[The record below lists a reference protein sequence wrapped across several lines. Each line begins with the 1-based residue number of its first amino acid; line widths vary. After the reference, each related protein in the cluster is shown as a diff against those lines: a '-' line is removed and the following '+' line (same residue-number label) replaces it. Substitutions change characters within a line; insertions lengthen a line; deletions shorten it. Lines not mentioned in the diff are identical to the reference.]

1 MVCAAVPAMPAISP
15 TYRPPALHGSMPAT
29 RGAPPSSSTPS
40 GSTIDVS
47 VFFFSSRRRH
57 TRFDCDWSSDVCSSD
72 LSCAVWAI
80 VSRRSFSSRT
90 SNRCATGSTA
100 SFAFPT
106 TPRLVRASCATIPP
120 PWDHPMRARLPEAR
134 VTGPEP
140 AVERDIEGLN
150 RVFAEAFTERCR
162 RDGLIGVRVP
172 QLNPLVWRYAL
183 LDAGEGAMVWRDE
196 HGDIA
201 AFNVAHQAGVEG
213 WMGPLA
219 VRPDRQGTG
228 VGKTI
233 VRTAADWLIDRGV
246 TTLGLETMPRTPE
259 NIGFYARLGFTP
271 GFLTVTPTNRI
282 ATRGPPAPVLLSN
295 PSAEDKETTMAAAR
309 RLVDDLVPGVDFAR
323 EIMLTAELGLGDTS
337 LVEGDTGLDAMAVWH
352 SAPLADSRTR
362 DEVRVLKLAARGDAA
377 FDAAIGAVE
386 AAAAKA
392 GIRRIAIRCQS
403 RYAEAF
409 RRLVARGYRVRWTD
423 LRMTY
428 EGYPERH
435 AAQGVLFSNWEI

>member
-1 MVCAAVPAMPAISP
+1 
-15 TYRPPALHGSMPAT
+15 
-29 RGAPPSSSTPS
+29 
-40 GSTIDVS
+40 
-47 VFFFSSRRRH
+47 
-57 TRFDCDWSSDVCSSD
+57 
-72 LSCAVWAI
+72 
-80 VSRRSFSSRT
+80 
-90 SNRCATGSTA
+90 
-100 SFAFPT
+100 
-106 TPRLVRASCATIPP
+106 
-120 PWDHPMRARLPEAR
+120 MRAWLPETR
-134 VTGPEP
+134 VTGPER
-140 AVERDIEGLN
+140 AAERDIEGLN
-150 RVFAEAFTERCR
+150 RVFAEAFTDRYR

-201 AFNVAHQAGVEG
+201 AFNVAHQGGAEG

-233 VRTAADWLIDRGV
+233 VRTAADWLIDRGI
-246 TTLGLETMPRTPE
+246 TT
-259 NIGFYARLGFTP
+259 
-271 GFLTVTPTNRI
+271 
-282 ATRGPPAPVLLSN
+282 
-295 PSAEDKETTMAAAR
+295 
-309 RLVDDLVPGVDFAR
+309 
-323 EIMLTAELGLGDTS
+323 LGLGDTS

-362 DEVRVLKLAARGDAA
+362 DEVRVLKLAARSDAA
-377 FDAAIGAVE
+377 FDAAISAVE

-392 GIRRIAIRCQS
+392 GIRRIAVRCQS

-409 RRLVARGYRVRWTD
+409 RRLIARGYRVRWTD

>member
-1 MVCAAVPAMPAISP
+1 
-15 TYRPPALHGSMPAT
+15 
-29 RGAPPSSSTPS
+29 
-40 GSTIDVS
+40 
-47 VFFFSSRRRH
+47 
-57 TRFDCDWSSDVCSSD
+57 
-72 LSCAVWAI
+72 
-80 VSRRSFSSRT
+80 
-90 SNRCATGSTA
+90 
-100 SFAFPT
+100 
-106 TPRLVRASCATIPP
+106 
-120 PWDHPMRARLPEAR
+120 MRAWLPDTR
-134 VTGPEP
+134 VSGPER
-140 AVERDIEGLN
+140 ATERDIEGLN
-150 RVFAEAFTERCR
+150 RVFAEAFTDRYR

-196 HGDIA
+196 HGDVA
-201 AFNVAHQAGVEG
+201 AFNVAHQAGSEG

-228 VGKTI
+228 VGKTV
-233 VRTAADWLIDRGV
+233 VRTAADWLIDRGI

-271 GFLTVTPTNRI
+271 GFLTVTLTNEI
-282 ATRGPPAPVLLSN
+282 ATRGHPAPVLLSKR
-295 PSAEDKETTMAAAR
+295 PPAEKETTMTAAR
-309 RLVDDLVPGVDFAR
+309 ELLDELVPGIDFSR
-323 EIMLTAELGLGDTS
+323 EILLTSELGLGDTS
-337 LVEGDTGLDAMAVWH
+337 LVEGADGLDAIAVWH

-362 DEVRVLKLAARGDAA
+362 DEVRVLKLAARSDAA
-377 FDAAIGAVE
+377 FDATIAAVE

-428 EGYPERH
+428 EGFPERH
-435 AAQGVLFSNWEI
+435 ASTGVLFSNWEI